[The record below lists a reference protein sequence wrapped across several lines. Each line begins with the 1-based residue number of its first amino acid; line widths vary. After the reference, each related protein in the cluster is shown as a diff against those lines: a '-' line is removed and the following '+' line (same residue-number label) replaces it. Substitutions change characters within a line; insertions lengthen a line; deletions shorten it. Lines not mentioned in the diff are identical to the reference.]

1 MHRRTRRMMGL
12 LDGLFFGHHGRMAQ
26 PGRPIAAED
35 SAEDTPANPYTSPN
49 TADSAAHDPLEN
61 VPGLWRDSSFWGLT
75 ATQFLGAFN
84 DNLYKQLL
92 LLLFVAVPIGNEVK
106 DLQWIALLMFSLP
119 FILFSGFAGYLSD
132 RCSKP
137 RMILICKVAEIGI
150 MGLGVLA
157 FLAHGKAGLSPWV
170 LGGMASVLFCMGT
183 HSAFFGP
190 GKYGVLPELFRERD
204 LPAANGIVL
213 MSTFLAIIFG
223 SALAGVLMDWWSGR
237 LWLAG
242 MICMGIAIFGVL
254 TALIIRRIPA
264 SAPESRFE
272 WEVLLI
278 PREIMR
284 LLKTD
289 RLLRHALAASTTF
302 WFVAAIVQPSV
313 NALGISQLQVN
324 NTRTSLLVT
333 VISLGIAAG
342 SALAGAASRGK
353 VNPTV
358 QRIGAWGMVAT
369 LMMLALRGGPRDHLL
384 GYAGSLVD
392 LILLGVFTG
401 MFAVPLQVFLQSR
414 PPQGDKGRMIATQN
428 LLNWIG
434 IFLSA
439 GVYAIVDKSLR
450 AVGWPTNGVFALTA
464 LLMLPV
470 AIWYRP
476 TK

>member
-1 MHRRTRRMMGL
+1 M
-12 LDGLFFGHHGRMAQ
+12 GRMTQ
-26 PGRPIAAED
+26 PGRPTAAEGLDED
-35 SAEDTPANPYTSPN
+35 SRTNPDAPPLSAGPPSEDSTES
-49 TADSAAHDPLEN
+49 L
-61 VPGLWRDSSFWGLT
+61 PGLWRDRSFWGLS

-92 LLLFVAVPIGNEVK
+92 LLLFVAVPVGNEVK

-119 FILFSGFAGYLSD
+119 FILFSGFAGYISD

-137 RMILICKVAEIGI
+137 RVILLCKFAEIGI

-157 FLAHGKAGLSPWV
+157 FLAHQNAALSPWV
-170 LGGMASVLFCMGT
+170 LAGMAGVLFCMGT

-223 SALAGVLMDWWSGR
+223 SALAGVLMDLWSQR

-242 MICMGIAIFGVL
+242 MVCMGVAILGVT
-254 TALIIRRIPA
+254 TAFVIRRIPA
-264 SAPESRFE
+264 AAPDSRFE

-284 LLKTD
+284 LLRSD
-289 RLLRHALAASTTF
+289 RLLRHALAASSTF
-302 WFVAAIVQPSV
+302 WFVAALVQPAV

-333 VISLGIAAG
+333 VISFGIAAG
-342 SALAGAASRGK
+342 SVLAGAASRGK

-369 LMMLALRGGPRDHLL
+369 LLLLAMRGGPQDHLL
-384 GYAGSLVD
+384 GYAGSLMD
-392 LILLGVFTG
+392 LIMLGVFTG

-414 PPQGDKGRMIATQN
+414 PPPGDKGRMIATQN

-439 GVYAIVDKSLR
+439 GVYALVEKLLR
-450 AVGWPTNGVFALTA
+450 KIGWPTNGVFALTA